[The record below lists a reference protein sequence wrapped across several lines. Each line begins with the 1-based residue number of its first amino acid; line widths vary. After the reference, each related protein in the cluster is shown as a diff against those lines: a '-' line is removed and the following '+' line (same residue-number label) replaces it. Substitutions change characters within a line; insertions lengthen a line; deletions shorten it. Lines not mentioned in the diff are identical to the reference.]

1 MAGSIG
7 GASSTTSAFVRAPQL
22 GAAATTADE
31 LVWTPRLGAHL
42 EASRQ
47 AAGLRRKDL
56 AARLGVTEET
66 IRLWERGRVQPSADR
81 LARLIALLSI
91 ETTDWSPAADPD
103 LDRPPLARRLRNER
117 LARRLTQVSA
127 SLVLEV
133 PQATYAAWETGRTTP
148 SEALFPSLA
157 GFLGITASDVATL
170 CATPFVVDTT
180 GWPPFGQFLGARRQ
194 ELRLSRAD
202 LAAALGV
209 AVGTVVAW
217 EHGHRSP
224 GPKKLPRLAEALGV
238 PVASLVA
245 AMPRPE
251 GATPLGQVV
260 TARQRELG
268 LPGAEIAERVGT
280 TEATVSRWVHG
291 HSRPAPANL
300 ERLAQVLDLR
310 TSDLVSA
317 LEDSP

>member
-1 MAGSIG
+1 MS
-7 GASSTTSAFVRAPQL
+7 
-22 GAAATTADE
+22 DD

-47 AAGLRRKDL
+47 GAGLRRKDL
-56 AARLGVTEET
+56 AARLQVTEET

-91 ETTDWSPAADPD
+91 ESTEWSAPADPD
-103 LDRPPLARRLRNER
+103 LDRPPLARRLRDER
-117 LARRLTQVSA
+117 VARRLTQVEA
-127 SLVLEV
+127 SLILEV

-148 SEALFPSLA
+148 SPALFPSLA
-157 GFLGITASDVATL
+157 SFLGITAADVATL

-180 GWPPFGQFLGARRQ
+180 GWPPFGQFVGARRQ
-194 ELRLSRAD
+194 ELRLSRSD
-202 LAAALGV
+202 LASTLGV
-209 AVGTVVAW
+209 ALGTVVAW

-224 GPKKLPRLAEALGV
+224 SPKKLPRLATALGV

-245 AMPRPE
+245 AMPHPH
-251 GATPLGQVV
+251 GATPLGEVV

-268 LPGAEIAERVGT
+268 LPAAEIAKRVGT

-300 ERLAQVLDLR
+300 ERLAEVLDL
-310 TSDLVSA
+310 DVEDVSNA
-317 LEDSP
+317 LEATR

>member
-7 GASSTTSAFVRAPQL
+7 GASPTTSAFVRAPQL

-310 TSDLVSA
+310 TSELVSA